1 MKRKKKNLKKKL
13 LIAIILLLACALAF
27 LFYKVQ
33 LESKNEVI
41 PEAGS
46 SQNAVKPLTALEHN
60 GEKATLKRHTDT
72 VLLIGT
78 DNFSENSE
86 KSEVELFYNYQQSD
100 LLVVLAFD
108 NDNKTVTPFQVNR
121 DTMASVPW
129 LSVNGLVGGHVTEQI
144 ALSHTYGSGGND
156 SCENTRNAVSELLY
170 NLPIDNYLGFTMDAV
185 PIMNDLVGG
194 VTVILNEDIPALGD
208 NFVQGAEITLHGQTA
223 LKFVRTREL
232 EGVHGNVERMSRQ
245 RQYVAGFTESAR
257 ETAEKNPDLAVDAF
271 KAIDKYLTTDLT
283 VNDIS
288 EIVER
293 LCNYEILPVVS
304 PDGEL
309 KLGEEFVEFYVD
321 DDSLWQNVK
330 TVFCK

>member
-1 MKRKKKNLKKKL
+1 
-13 LIAIILLLACALAF
+13 
-27 LFYKVQ
+27 
-33 LESKNEVI
+33 
-41 PEAGS
+41 
-46 SQNAVKPLTALEHN
+46 
-60 GEKATLKRHTDT
+60 
-72 VLLIGT
+72 
-78 DNFSENSE
+78 
-86 KSEVELFYNYQQSD
+86 
-100 LLVVLAFD
+100 
-108 NDNKTVTPFQVNR
+108 
-121 DTMASVPW
+121 
-129 LSVNGLVGGHVTEQI
+129 
-144 ALSHTYGSGGND
+144 
-156 SCENTRNAVSELLY
+156 
-170 NLPIDNYLGFTMDAV
+170 MDAV

-194 VTVILNEDIPALGD
+194 VTVLLNEDIPALGD

-232 EGVHGNVERMSRQ
+232 EGVNGNVERMSRQ

-257 ETAEKNPDLAVDAF
+257 ATAEKNPNLAVDAF

-288 EIVER
+288 DIVDR